1 MVREAEIKKELSNFI
16 NTKNNYTDIRI
27 VEELRL
33 NGGDVRADMVDLNE
47 MHCYEI
53 KSEGDSL
60 NRLLR
65 QGTQYGKTFDKV
77 TIVTARCHL
86 EKIIEIVPSWWGI
99 IVIENKEENFLK
111 TFRTAKFNKKFLSP
125 EDLATLFSKEEA
137 LSVLEYFDTS
147 KGWKSKSLYK
157 IQSHIANLLSLEEL
171 KYSVK
176 ESLIKRL
183 DLECVV

>member
-16 NTKNNYTDIRI
+16 NMKNNYTDIRI

-33 NGGDVRADMVDLNE
+33 NGGEVRADMVDLNE

-77 TIVTARCHL
+77 TIVAALCHL
-86 EKIIEIVPSWWGI
+86 EKVIEIVPSWWGI
-99 IVIENKEENFLK
+99 IVIENKEKNFLK
-111 TFRTAKFNKKFLSP
+111 NFRAAQLNKKILSP

-137 LSVLEYFDTS
+137 LSVLDYFDTS

-157 IQSHIANLLSLEEL
+157 IQSHIAELLSLDQL

-183 DLECVV
+183 SAECVV